1 MQVVRLRLSNLP
13 FLNEKTLMKGLEK
26 SLRKYGD
33 ILDVG
38 ILLEP
43 TTGTYMCTGYAVLN
57 VASKTETFE
66 PLTHLIPWDEQRE
79 CGFYAVWNQ
88 VPVYCCYCHEKGH
101 VVANCSKR
109 KIRHIC
115 WNCGVVGHIAAKCSW
130 DKPPKKAR
138 KQPEPPNKLFD
149 TVKPHNALP
158 KVVPN
163 DVCAPDEVS
172 EELMEDLYS
181 VKRPKKDR
189 RPTPY
194 VLPATRSKSTLLK
207 AQLPKPEQGEFVDMK
222 SNNTNK
228 QSKFIKHLCSLWSRH
243 CGIISFSPS
252 FVFSTDLTPENDRAI
267 LTKITHPHNAFA
279 PFYVL
284 VIYAPATSDQHRS
297 QFFDQLFDPLHS
309 LTLDINLNLSIGA
322 PRSQKATYTNWILP
336 GQITHFCRLLAALV
350 PPLLDLI
357 FGSAVKSWD
366 NIKRQVKKTTRTFAV
381 DYTNWHTKAIRNRH
395 KFLRSKPPLAIR
407 LHQLPI
413 LDQQIAS
420 LQELTDI
427 LVLKANV
434 RWQEAGEASIKYL
447 KSMYRK
453 RTVEQHI
460 TTLRFDDNEDPVE
473 GIDQLLPITQ
483 QFYQPLYDADPVDN
497 LQLDSYLQENHK
509 VSSKA

>member
-1 MQVVRLRLSNLP
+1 
-13 FLNEKTLMKGLEK
+13 
-26 SLRKYGD
+26 
-33 ILDVG
+33 
-38 ILLEP
+38 
-43 TTGTYMCTGYAVLN
+43 
-57 VASKTETFE
+57 
-66 PLTHLIPWDEQRE
+66 
-79 CGFYAVWNQ
+79 
-88 VPVYCCYCHEKGH
+88 
-101 VVANCSKR
+101 
-109 KIRHIC
+109 
-115 WNCGVVGHIAAKCSW
+115 
-130 DKPPKKAR
+130 
-138 KQPEPPNKLFD
+138 
-149 TVKPHNALP
+149 
-158 KVVPN
+158 
-163 DVCAPDEVS
+163 
-172 EELMEDLYS
+172 MEDLVEPDAHNNMS
-181 VKRPKKDR
+181 EPLDTTVPVDVPAPTLNAETASKHIVKRQKKDR

-207 AQLPKPEQGEFVDMK
+207 AQLPKPEQGEFVDSISSLNNTAHLNSSSSVK

-228 QSKFIKHLCSLWSRH
+228 QSKLIKYLCTLWSRH

-284 VIYAPATSDQHRS
+284 VIYTPVTSDQHRS
-297 QFFDQLFDPLHS
+297 QSFDQLFDPLHS

-350 PPLLDLI
+350 PPLLARNLAYQQYLRQNLEDIIPKLPS
-357 FGSAVKSWD
+357 GWSAVKSWD
-366 NIKRQVKKTTRTFAV
+366 NIKRQVKKITRTFAV
-381 DYTNWHTKAIRNRH
+381 DYTNWHTKAIRNRN

-434 RWQEAGEASIKYL
+434 RWQEAGEVSIKYL

-483 QFYQPLYDADPVDN
+483 QFYQPLYDADPVDD